1 MHADRL
7 LTLTLLKQM
16 SLFVIDP
23 FREEMNKLT
32 KYNTRPPTVESNS
45 KNFYTCTVY
54 RNAIFLK
61 RMSPCQ
67 QSQYNRLIEFC
78 NRRYSTATATCIVL
92 LKTHL
97 TRQSLPALS
106 AFTLLSG
113 MDGFR

>member
-1 MHADRL
+1 MYADRL
-7 LTLTLLKQM
+7 LTLTLLKHM

-23 FREEMNKLT
+23 FREEMYKLMR
-32 KYNTRPPTVESNS
+32 YHTRLPTVESNS
-45 KNFYTCTVY
+45 RNFYTYTVY

-61 RMSPCQ
+61 MESPCQ
-67 QSQYNRLIEFC
+67 QGRYNTLMEFC

-92 LKTHL
+92 SKTHL

-113 MDGFR
+113 MDGFH